1 MDVSSMARDEPGF
14 SAPALHA
21 RLAPLAEGRRL
32 WIAYSGGLDSSVL
45 LHAAASL
52 RGQLCCDLR
61 AIHLDH
67 GLHPQSPDWAAH
79 CRAVCA
85 ELQVPLI
92 ECRLALRRNRGES
105 LEAVARAERYR
116 TFAGQLAPGDLLAT
130 AQHRDDQAETLL
142 LALLR
147 GSGVHGLAA
156 MPVVAALG
164 PGRLIRPLLWF
175 SRAELDAYA
184 RRQSLRWI
192 DDPSNADIGFDRN
205 LLRQRVLPLLRL
217 RWPAVDQTLAR
228 SAAHCAEAA
237 ELLDGLAD
245 THLLGLAGSRP
256 GTLSVDALRALS
268 LAERRLVLRR
278 WLARAGFRPPS
289 SDNLRRIV
297 DEVLPAAADR
307 APLVAWAGCEVRRY
321 RQDLFALAPLP
332 PKPSGDPIPWE
343 GLAPLPLPHGLGRLE
358 LDTGASGPRGLQ
370 VCFRQPGLRCRVGDG
385 PSRALKQVFQQ
396 AAIPGWLRTYV
407 PLVLVDGQ
415 LGAVAGVAI
424 CDGRLAGLRWSGH
437 PWQDLALLQS

>member
-1 MDVSSMARDEPGF
+1 MVCVEPGF

-21 RLAPLAEGRRL
+21 WLAPLAEGKRL

-67 GLHPQSPDWAAH
+67 GLHPQSADWAAH

-85 ELQVPLI
+85 ELRVPLT

-116 TFAGQLAPGDLLAT
+116 VFAGQLAPGELLAT

-156 MPVVAALG
+156 MPAIAALG
-164 PGRLIRPLLWF
+164 AGQLIRPLLRF
-175 SRAELDAYA
+175 SRAQLDAYA

-192 DDPSNADIGFDRN
+192 DDPSNADVGFDRN

-217 RWPAVDQTLAR
+217 RWPALEQTLAR

-245 THLLGLAGSRP
+245 ARLLGLSGSRP
-256 GTLSVDALRALS
+256 GTLSIDELRALPR
-268 LAERRLVLRR
+268 AECRLVLRR

-289 SDNLRRIV
+289 SDRLRRILE
-297 DEVLPAAADR
+297 EVLPAAADR
-307 APLVAWAGCEVRRY
+307 VPLVAWSGCEVRRY
-321 RQDLFALAPLP
+321 RKDLFALAPLP
-332 PKPSGDPIPWE
+332 PAPSSDSLPWD
-343 GLAPLPLPHGLGRLE
+343 GLTPLQLPDGLGRLE
-358 LDTGASGPRGLQ
+358 LETGASALRELE
-370 VCFRQPGLRCRVGDG
+370 VCFRRPGLRCRVGGG

-396 AAIPGWLRTYV
+396 ATIPGWLRPYV
-407 PLVLVDGQ
+407 PLVMLGGQ
-415 LGAVAGVAI
+415 LGAVVGVAI
-424 CDGRLAGLRWSGH
+424 CDERLAGVRWCGH
-437 PWQDLALLQS
+437 PWQDLALLRS